1 MKTADQLLRDYAELG
16 SEAAF
21 DELVGRY
28 LNLVYSIAV
37 RRIHGDV
44 HLARDIAQTVFVDLA
59 RRVAERRGPEVTE
72 DGHFAAWLHRHTCF
86 VASNVR
92 RSEQRRLTRE
102 RLANA
107 MDTHDSENDSVWQ
120 QLAPVLDE
128 AIQELSPADR
138 DALLLRFYERL
149 DLRAVGAALGV
160 SDDTAQKRVSRAL
173 ERLRALLIGRS
184 VTLSVAVLAGLLA
197 ERAIEAAP
205 ADWGSDLAS
214 AAHQLARSQPASP
227 SPAAVGFLAWL
238 GSIPAKLLI
247 GAGAAAVV
255 TVATLL
261 WSPFATP
268 DSESVVPGDS
278 AALSNPGSAPS
289 SGATS
294 AAPATAES
302 AIVAATPAAL
312 AASTDTNR
320 LHLTLLAADTG
331 LPIPNVPLEYRGWR
345 EARFG
350 GRTLTGDENGEC
362 LVNVDPGTTW
372 LQLTT
377 RVEGYADTRLEW
389 RPDRGIPIP
398 TNWTLRLERAVP
410 IGGTVIDAEGA
421 PVVGAKVGFNHEA
434 HLTPRAGPESQE
446 FSWIEVE
453 TDAAGRW
460 SIKRIAGSMLRLL
473 YGSASHPDHVGSAM
487 VFVNRVPE
495 AEARLRDGSWVFQ
508 LGRAVTVKG
517 IVVDT
522 DDRPIPGASVRVG
535 RVGESGSR
543 EGATDRDGTFAI
555 SGCRPGGNLV
565 SATADGFGPAT
576 VDVELGPDAKPI
588 RIQLERGRTLR
599 IRVVDTSG
607 NPVQGA
613 NVWLD
618 TFHSSPMSTAPGQTP
633 PPPPIQAKFS
643 PLTDALGTAVWWDAP
658 DQELKF
664 DFHKRGYLRV
674 SDVSLRPS
682 EEEHVVVLPPA
693 LVVSGTVTDATSNQ
707 PIPRFRM
714 TVGWPDSSGAPRW
727 STLDRFHVS
736 FEGGTFRHALE
747 EAVVGGIANPGY
759 LFKFEADDYAPFVSR
774 HVAHDEGEVTLDVR
788 LEPSKSIQVTVLGP
802 DHRPLPDAD
811 IGLATEGVQLMLL
824 PGRLDRRNLTPQ
836 VTDAQ
841 GQFRWSPDPA
851 VIRVLVLHPM
861 GFAMVLPADLAKDPT
876 VQLQPW
882 ARIEGVI
889 FRGGRP
895 AANVEFMLAFPELP
909 RNAVA
914 FDFNAYRPASDAE
927 GRFTFPV
934 VPPVP
939 LNLIELVDLDPTTT
953 SGRPESRSWTDRP
966 RGKLELKPGETH
978 RVELGKFDRTV
989 RLGLRPPPGIQ
1000 GGIRFAAITTPGPLP
1015 PQEIRQDPAA
1025 LQRWAQQPEIRAA
1038 LGKATQVPLKPT
1050 GDGRWESGEIQPGQY
1065 RVQAV
1070 VLPPGVE
1077 PGPSTVPT
1085 ILMAPLLVPESA
1097 ESGLLDLGDV
1107 LLQPMP

>member
-21 DELVGRY
+21 GELVGRY
-28 LNLVYSIAV
+28 LDLVYSIAV

-59 RRVAERRGPEVTE
+59 RRVAARRGPEVND
-72 DGHFAAWLHRHTCF
+72 DGHLAAWLHRHTCF

-107 MDTHDSENDSVWQ
+107 MDTHDSETDSVWQ

-160 SDDTAQKRVSRAL
+160 SDDTAQKRVSRAI
-173 ERLRALLIGRS
+173 ERLRALLVGRS
-184 VTLSVAVLAGLLA
+184 VTLSVGVLAGLLA

-205 ADWGSDLAS
+205 ADWGSDVAS
-214 AAHQLARSQPASP
+214 AAHQLARSQPANVNP
-227 SPAAVGFLAWL
+227 STVGFLAWL
-238 GSIPAKLLI
+238 GSIPLKVLI
-247 GAGAAAVV
+247 GAGAAALV
-255 TVATLL
+255 TVATLV
-261 WSPFATP
+261 WFPFASP
-268 DSESVVPGDS
+268 EPEAVAPGDS
-278 AALSNPGSAPS
+278 TVLASQGTAPS

-302 AIVAATPAAL
+302 AIIAATPAAR
-312 AASTDTNR
+312 AASADTHR

-331 LPIPNVPLEYRGWR
+331 LPVPNVPLEYRGWR

-350 GRTLTGDENGEC
+350 GRTLTGDANGEC
-362 LVNVDPGTTW
+362 LVDVDPGTTW

-398 TNWTLRLERAVP
+398 TNWTLRLEKAVP
-410 IGGTVIDAEGA
+410 IGGTVMDADGN
-421 PVVGAKVGFNHEA
+421 PVAGAKVGFNHEA
-434 HLTPRAGPESQE
+434 HLSPRAGPESLE

-453 TDAAGRW
+453 TDAVGRW
-460 SIKRIAGSMLRLL
+460 AMRRIAGSMLRLL
-473 YGSASHPDHVGSAM
+473 YGSASHPDHVGAAM
-487 VFVNRVPE
+487 VFVNRVPD

-535 RVGESGSR
+535 RLGESGSR

-555 SGCRPGGNLV
+555 PGCRPGSNFV

-576 VDVELGPDAKPI
+576 VEVEISPDAEPV
-588 RIQLERGRTLR
+588 RLQLERGRTLR

-607 NPVQGA
+607 SAVEGA

-618 TFHSSPMSTAPGQTP
+618 TFNSNPIPPAPGQAAP
-633 PPPPIQAKFS
+633 PPPVQAKFS
-643 PLTDALGTAVWWDAP
+643 PLTDALGMAVWWNAP
-658 DQELKF
+658 DQELRF
-664 DFHKRGYLRV
+664 DFHKRGHMRV
-674 SDVSLRPS
+674 SDVALRPS

-707 PIPRFRM
+707 SLPRFRM
-714 TVGWPDSSGAPRW
+714 TVGWPDASGAPRW
-727 STLDRFHVS
+727 STLDRFHVN
-736 FEGGTFRHALE
+736 FQGGTFRHAME

-759 LFKFEADDYAPFVSR
+759 LFKFEAEDYAPFVSR

-788 LEPSKSIQVTVLGP
+788 LEPSKAIQVTVLGP
-802 DHRPLPDAD
+802 NHRPLPDAD
-811 IGLATEGVQLMLL
+811 VGLVTEGVQMTLL

-851 VIRVLVLHPM
+851 VIRVLVLHPV

-876 VQLQPW
+876 VRLLPW
-882 ARIEGVI
+882 ARIEGVVW
-889 FRGGRP
+889 RGGRP
-895 AANVEFMLAFPELP
+895 ASNVEFTLAFPGLP

-914 FDFNAYRPASDAE
+914 FDFNAYLSTSDAE

-939 LNLIELVDLDPTTT
+939 LNLIERVDLEPAQNP
-953 SGRPESRSWTDRP
+953 GQPRNRSWTDRP

-978 RVELGKFDRTV
+978 RVELGKYDRTV

-1000 GGIRFAAITTPGPLP
+1000 GAIRFAAITTPGPLP

-1038 LGKATQVPLKPT
+1038 LEKAIQVPLKPA
-1050 GDGRWESGEIQPGQY
+1050 GDGRWESAEIQPGQY

-1077 PGPSTVPT
+1077 PGPSMVPT
-1085 ILMAPLLVPESA
+1085 VLTAPLLVPESA
-1097 ESGLLDLGDV
+1097 ESGVLDLGEL
-1107 LLQPMP
+1107 LLQPLE